1 MSTRRGRLIHLCRK
15 LRQDYLPT
23 DASRAGLYLLVLI
36 AYDICL
42 YDPGT
47 LHSVSDGQN
56 ACGLN
61 IDSLQ
66 RLSGQGFWLLILQK
80 RTLNPVVISVI
91 GVVVEAPN

>member
-1 MSTRRGRLIHLCRK
+1 MTS
-15 LRQDYLPT
+15 
-23 DASRAGLYLLVLI
+23 V
-36 AYDICL
+36 
-42 YDPGT
+42 PGT

-66 RLSGQGFWLLILQK
+66 WLSGQGFWLLILQK

-91 GVVVEAPN
+91 GVVVEAPTCADWSAASAVALY